1 MRRCCHGRS
10 GRRVKR
16 LAFGLL
22 VFVGACL
29 QAIARVAGQQN
40 IRLQAGSHKVG
51 ALVVRHG
58 LCVVGLCGRLRASD
72 RPRGRAAKHSP
83 ASSLPQGGC
92 FGCGAWPLCCWLVRE
107 VACKRSPAW
116 PGSKTF
122 ACKQPPTRWVLWL
135 WGMAFVLLACAGGC
149 LQAIARVAG
158 QQNIRLQ
165 AASHKVGAL
174 VVGHG
179 LCVVGLCGSLL
190 ASDRQLGWRLNSVVD
205 KPLKH
210 GLIIFRH
217 QGEQLRGGVAKM
229 LGSI

>member
-29 QAIARVAGQQN
+29 QAIARVA
-40 IRLQAGSHKVG
+40 A
-51 ALVVRHG
+51 
-58 LCVVGLCGRLRASD
+58 
-72 RPRGRAAKHSP
+72 
-83 ASSLPQGGC
+83 
-92 FGCGAWPLCCWLVRE
+92 
-107 VACKRSPAW
+107 
-116 PGSKTF
+116 
-122 ACKQPPTRWVLWL
+122 
-135 WGMAFVLLACAGGC
+135 
-149 LQAIARVAG
+149 

-174 VVGHG
+174 VVRSG
-179 LCVVGLCGSLL
+179 LCVVGLCGRLL